1 MQVLRQF
8 LLRKNH
14 KSRLKQCYNLS
25 PAELSNNQENNSFKT
40 ELISIINSL
49 AKQFSEKTKNSCS
62 VGVDDNFE
70 YPVLEREKIQNLFR
84 VIQEALTNIEKHSFA
99 TKVSILIKK
108 ENQKLVIY
116 ITDEGMEVTIR
127 L

>member
-1 MQVLRQF
+1 M
-8 LLRKNH
+8 
-14 KSRLKQCYNLS
+14 
-25 PAELSNNQENNSFKT
+25 
-40 ELISIINSL
+40 
-49 AKQFSEKTKNSCS
+49 
-62 VGVDDNFE
+62 
-70 YPVLEREKIQNLFR
+70 LEREKIQNLFR